1 MGESKLCIL
10 LLLSAA
16 ALASAQVDD
25 LPTCLLDQRYKAL
38 HKYEYLYETE
48 SLNAINGASNL
59 QNGPKASCKVEVEVP
74 QSCYFIIRT
83 TGCSLSEVV
92 GTEADGSP
100 VFAPASSSD
109 AFAAEMEKYPLKVV
123 STGVY
128 DVKLYSEE
136 EETTSIL
143 NFKRGIISALLVPLV
158 EDDKNKDMPTIYGQC
173 KTKSTINERQ
183 TIATDITVS
192 RDLSSCDKFVP
203 MRDQTSSLALISGMH
218 YPLAQLIRSSQTC
231 QYKFDNDNK
240 HMTSGSCTEKH
251 ILVPYSHKG
260 EYGVTSIGKQVLT
273 LQDVSAHND
282 RIFDFNEANEKSL
295 HMEAVYDK
303 SVHQDKEAGLAL
315 LRELATLP
323 DTEGARRPNLFFRLV
338 QMYRGMKAETLKS
351 GITEALEVS
360 VPLTFQVLAQ
370 CGTAECS
377 SGIMH
382 IFRTYDTSATEVDAA
397 VFALGLVSNPS
408 PLLIK
413 DMLEMAQY
421 KPSKPIM
428 YALSN
433 IVKRFYKAEGKVIP
447 EITSVAEFMADQL
460 GDCTGDK
467 DKMFLILRVVGN
479 MGAAM
484 GASSPALKTAVIQ
497 CVNLPTADTS
507 VQQAAIQVFRLTTV
521 PEEGREVLMQVVLN
535 SASPLQKRI
544 AAYLVMMKDP
554 QPSELAQ
561 LVASLPNDQDQQ
573 ARSFVISHIT
583 NILSSTLPENKE
595 LREKILNALQGNEIG
610 MIMDPTKFSGNY
622 KMGSIQGNMIF
633 EATSYLPKEVML
645 EMTLK
650 AFGYDVDLMEIGME
664 GKGFEPTVEALFGE
678 NGFFP
683 DTALRTMYF
692 VSDNMPIGTTEM
704 LRKMLP
710 ALRKDRKKRQAS
722 QGLMR
727 EIGRNL
733 NKLVRELK
741 AQKSPEAM
749 VYLSLLGNELGYL
762 KSEDMAD
769 MALSAAM
776 MIDNM
781 LKMFPSDMMMSLMTT
796 TENEIFAHYLFMDNE
811 FFLPTANGIP
821 LRVALS
827 GTFTPGIKGGL
838 KFASDMSAVSFMPSA
853 GLEFESQIGYHFPE
867 YVNSGLEMHTTLYHE
882 SGLQAKISMGA
893 DSIKMSMPAP
903 QGPTTVL
910 SITNKLVSVTGAEFK
925 TLPPTVTDK
934 VDTNDCNVFFAGMK
948 YCIAM
953 QYTDAFSQKTSPYF
967 PITGDSKFAVEIHP
981 TGDVNEYTATIAYEL
996 LKEGEEGRQKV
1007 DAVTVT
1013 LRAEGDEPVEAR
1025 ATVKYNRRKNVLT
1038 TDIQVP
1044 DYDVEAGFRLGVAD
1058 GSVKSKGTYAIT
1070 LDLINKNVPQL
1081 SLLASAN
1088 QKAMKEGVLKVQLII
1103 PSIKADATLTAI
1115 MKRGEEMECELKSDI
1130 KFLESTSEQKLS
1142 LKYDGSRIEAGVE
1155 SDMNSEIIKILPN
1168 ADKIKE
1174 YVNAILDSSVMESDM
1189 KFRQILTKS
1198 VEATNNYMEKYASDI
1213 PYIMNIR
1220 IPDMPEMSLPEKL
1233 FLNTKAK
1240 AVYNFNN
1247 EYFTIAIPVP
1257 LGGKSTEELNFPAA
1271 LTTPSL
1277 SMPQLGLQVP
1287 SMQIPIPELFVP
1299 ETITISVPLF
1309 GKAEVSAMLRSN
1321 IYDLEASIA
1330 AGKDVVQTPSHSA
1343 MYDVKGTSPFDI
1355 LSFRIEGSGMF
1366 TNQDSIKAE
1375 MKSTLA
1381 HKFLE
1386 ASFNILEETLTDKAG
1401 VKSSSKI
1408 EAKSTLGLNVSISY
1422 IATVGMNTEEMSGD
1436 SNLEAMVKVGPL
1448 YGDMTSTQFI
1458 AFYPSRQEAKMDSSL
1473 KVDSTFVQAQNIFS
1487 AALNNGELSV
1497 TSNTNVFED
1506 TLTHVA
1512 ELSFK
1517 EQRLTLKSDT
1527 NALALGMKIR
1537 NEAQGSVGAGVVLF
1551 RVETN
1556 ADRFENRFYCLQTG
1570 TLDING
1576 LVYSSEG
1583 NAKLLENEATHTATL
1598 KMSKDGLETSGKSTL
1613 KSPLMLENNFRAG
1626 LDAARASLFINN
1638 KAILSDKK
1646 FDNANTLTVTPSSFD
1661 FNSNVE
1667 IIVSENVLYTQDITI
1682 DLKPYI
1688 ASSSMNNNLK
1698 VLGANLVSEA
1708 QLKAELYKM
1717 DLSGSMKAIY
1727 DEQEIKHTYEVNY
1740 ADLAANAKCS
1750 TSGKLFGTQMSHNTE
1765 LEVVGLAA
1773 KFLNDARFNS
1783 QPMRFDHNV
1792 RASVVPFDFNLDTV
1806 FNADGDLALY
1816 GMPSAQIYFK
1826 NLLRAQPLVFVSSHE
1841 YRASVNQKMDNGFSS
1856 ETTID
1861 YKIDT
1866 LLSPQVQEA
1875 KYRLKSKLNDHAY
1888 NEDFNMFNNAD
1899 RIGVE
1904 VSSTVFSN
1912 AFNMD
1917 NTENQEF
1924 TITIFLKYDKNT
1936 NSQLIQ
1942 IPYIDVAAYLENIK
1956 VVCVNLLEAFRSYAN
1971 NEEIAAR
1978 LGALPQSVSDF
1989 VKTLSIE
1996 DKTIYLKQYLT
2007 DFTKDYSISM
2017 EDLEAYLTQVTEFV
2031 TKRLSDLGSSLQ
2043 TFFVM
2048 VKELIVSGTLS
2059 ETLIQNIEQK
2069 LVELNDIFDIKILVV
2084 AVMDNIIEFIAQI
2097 DLEKLQGSSMA
2108 YLQDID
2114 AKFEIKST
2122 LEMVVRDLKQYF
2134 ETFDLSQCV
2143 ANIKSYI
2150 SSIDFEAQIMDL
2162 IARFPTEIFSEIT
2175 RDVRDIVQEL
2185 QILEKVNAFHAKIR
2199 DIMVKMEI
2207 DQKMMAIMEQILV
2220 LIQKLQIDE
2229 TVQAVMKKL
2238 ERIPQNI
2245 LFLVELGT
2253 SYVKDNHIME
2263 IIGKNFRALNAIIRD
2278 FVQMLNTIE
2287 YSEYVAG
2294 ANRMKSFFTSQVN
2307 RMIRELE
2314 LSQKLDATV
2323 EFINFVISSIQGSLE
2338 QLREIK
2344 FSEMAKTVLI
2354 QLKEIPE
2361 FLKQGIDG
2369 INVEAVLTP
2378 YLRFVSKYYSKV
2390 VTIFTDIWTNMFE
2403 VIQNVFAEQMIISE
2417 VKQMI
2422 EGVVTGLKTAE
2433 LEVPSFTFPGTD
2445 LVVPSMKISMDNL
2458 YEIKT
2463 STQLEIPQFTIMG
2476 LYTIPAS
2483 TISFEEIKQRII
2495 ELINYTVNFEFNML
2509 SLDDVFGDISMNYFP
2524 VMPQFTIPQIS
2535 LAELSFP
2542 EIPVM
2547 DVDKLVKT
2555 LQIPDLELP
2564 AIPSELMLPCFGK
2577 VYGEMKIHT
2586 PIYTIKTTA
2595 ELANTTDNA
2604 LNPRFSGIF
2613 ISEGKSPKSDNLN
2626 FIVELSANIAIPKR
2640 SRVVVAEALKLTH
2653 LAFEVEHQGSANFY
2667 GRSAQAQSQAQTTVK
2682 VMTTPYTANLINKAS
2697 LSLARGITVSIETKY
2712 DHMVNLPSID
2722 FTSDIVVNQQG
2733 TIEQE
2738 DFTIKVKNI
2747 GSVQDRGDNIYKT
2760 NMLMN
2765 IDPRLVKMS
2774 FSADT
2779 ITAMLKS
2786 KQQMTAE
2793 SALFQHIKFNIRNE
2807 AEGPAVKNSLFVASG
2822 QCTLNDLKIEF
2833 KANHDAELYGLVDGV
2848 FSNAIN
2854 FMIRP
2859 TEFVFDFQNK
2869 GNAKVNFF
2877 EALIAKIELQNDYSA
2892 MFNAGSQQMNTMALA
2907 RINQYK
2913 VLYNFTVNNNDKEA
2927 AMSAAID
2934 SVIDLGFMD
2943 TPISI
2948 PEFPLLFAAFD
2959 TPAITNL
2966 NLYEQSGLKDILTTT
2981 EQNINVD
2988 AKIVYEK
2995 SQEMPIYSF
3004 TELIRIPSAGNLV
3017 SELSVKS
3024 AIINLNII
3032 SGLSTSDDL
3041 VIRIG
3046 ATSNSVFESLKAKL
3060 DGTSSLT
3067 IVRGIKLANSLS
3079 LENQH
3084 IIVNHES
3091 SIGMKIETFE
3101 TKMSVTTNGR
3111 INTPILNLIVTQ
3123 SLVADSKVSAHST
3136 FQMKGDFNVPKIE
3149 ASGNVEADH
3158 SLKFE
3163 GSFKQISI
3171 ESTTKANIDGRAL
3184 EQYVILGILDND
3196 ANLYLNE
3203 EGLRSTSKLIADYK
3217 LNSDSTKV
3225 IGMDV
3230 NENASIE
3237 ASLSRVLAVLK
3248 CTSNNEVNM
3257 PAFNTKGK
3265 YVAQATMDLTPISSL
3280 ADMEINLSQQSS
3292 LGDLTLFEKI
3302 AMDITG
3308 TKQKM
3313 YHSAKLV
3320 TPVITT
3326 MLESEVQGEAPVFKV
3341 TLKSSATSPIVFLEY
3356 DMDASSTTNFEN
3368 EALMMTNKAVLT
3380 HTDVT
3385 MDVNH
3390 VITQALRRKRQVD
3403 GSISRQTLN
3412 VDITSSTFTDAN
3424 FRYAAGRDAISASV
3438 STPSTGFLG
3447 LQVNTRLPS
3456 LSARLYSRY
3465 ASAPEIDVDVLV
3477 IRTSPKGDDKM
3488 TLQVAYNMDAPAV
3501 MLSALRDRLASI
3513 TSAFT
3518 MFAEKYQITM
3528 YAQKLMTAVTT
3539 FVGETYDFATN
3550 YDMDVSQLST
3560 FFRNVISLY
3569 QKTVQASLDAAVKVL
3584 TETRFKLSD
3593 SEEMT
3598 TLPEVLK
3605 RLTSSIGAM
3614 LERAMQIIN
3623 RETEVYINSL
3633 AETMSAVEFRF
3644 GNGDPMT
3651 GAQVINI
3658 IQTNFK
3664 SASDMVVDFVKN
3676 MESLDKVLE
3685 MIRDTTQVVITKSQ
3699 EFVDSIK
3706 SDYLDAVLNITNN
3719 LYRYLVT
3726 VMKDLSD
3733 RMALINMDSFNS
3745 TLEYVIEMMINVA
3758 TQFQRSISDIL
3769 QQASEETKA
3778 YMKVSDRRLELDL
3791 PFSFTQ

>member
-10 LLLSAA
+10 LLLSTA

-92 GTEADGSP
+92 DTGADGSP

-123 STGVY
+123 AAGVY

-143 NFKRGIISALLVPLV
+143 NFKRGIISALLVPLE
-158 EDDKNKDMPTIYGQC
+158 EDDKNKNMPTIYGQC

-240 HMTSGSCTEKH
+240 HMTSGSCAEKH

-338 QMYRGMKAETLKS
+338 QMVRGMKAETLRS

-467 DKMFLILRVVGN
+467 DKTFLTLRVVGN

-622 KMGSIQGNMIF
+622 RMGSIQGNMIF

-769 MALSAAM
+769 MALSASM

-781 LKMFPSDMMMSLMTT
+781 LKMFPSDMMKSLMTT

-903 QGPTTVL
+903 RGPTTVL
-910 SITNKLVSVTGAEFK
+910 SITNKLVAVTGAEFK

-981 TGDVNEYTATIAYEL
+981 TGDANEYTATIAYEL

-1058 GSVKSKGTYAIT
+1058 GSAKSKGTYAIT

-1130 KFLESTSEQKLS
+1130 KFLESTSEQKMS

-1155 SDMNSEIIKILPN
+1155 SDMNSEIINILPN

-1189 KFRQILTKS
+1189 KIRQILTKS

-1343 MYDVKGTSPFDI
+1343 MYDVKGTSLFDI

-1408 EAKSTLGLNVSISY
+1408 EAKSTLGLNVSISH

-1458 AFYPSRQEAKMDSSL
+1458 AFYPSRQEAKIDSSL

-1487 AALNNGELSV
+1487 AALNDGELSV

-1517 EQRLTLKSDT
+1517 GQRLTLKSDT

-1556 ADRFENRFYCLQTG
+1556 ADRFENLFYCLQTG
-1570 TLDING
+1570 TLDTNG

-1626 LDAARASLFINN
+1626 LDASRASLFINN

-1773 KFLNDARFNS
+1773 KFSNDARFNS

-1792 RASVVPFDFNLDTV
+1792 NASVVPFDFNLVTV

-1816 GMPSAQIYFK
+1816 GMPIAQIYFK
-1826 NLLRAQPLVFVSSHE
+1826 NLLRAQPLVFASSHE
-1841 YRASVNQKMDNGFSS
+1841 YRSSVKQKMDNGFSL

-1861 YKIDT
+1861 NKIDT

-1875 KYRLKSKLNDHAY
+1875 KFRLKSKLNDHAY

-1904 VSSTVFSN
+1904 VSSTVFTN

-1924 TITIFLKYDKNT
+1924 TISSFLKYDKNT

-1956 VVCVNLLEAFRSYAN
+1956 VVCVKLLEAFRSYAN
-1971 NEEIAAR
+1971 YAR
-1978 LGALPQSVSDF
+1978 IGALHQSVSDF

-2017 EDLEAYLTQVTEFV
+2017 EDLEAYLKQVTEFV
-2031 TKRLSDLGSSLQ
+2031 MKRLSDLGSSLQ
-2043 TFFVM
+2043 TFVVM

-2069 LVELNDIFDIKILVV
+2069 LVELNDIFDIKTLVV
-2084 AVMDNIIEFIAQI
+2084 AVMDNIIKFIAQI

-2229 TVQAVMKKL
+2229 TVQAVMKML

-2253 SYVKDNHIME
+2253 SYLKDHHIME
-2263 IIGKNFRALNAIIRD
+2263 IIGNNFRILNAIIRD
-2278 FVQMLNTIE
+2278 FAQKLNTIE
-2287 YSEYVAG
+2287 YSDYVAG
-2294 ANRMKSFFTSQVN
+2294 ANRMKSFFTSGVN

-2338 QLREIK
+2338 QLREIQ

-2361 FLKQGIDG
+2361 FLKQGIAG

-2390 VTIFTDIWTNMFE
+2390 VTIFTDIWTNMVE
-2403 VIQNVFAEQMIISE
+2403 VIQSVFAEQMIISE

-2463 STQLEIPQFTIMG
+2463 STQLEIPQFTILG

-2495 ELINYTVNFEFNML
+2495 ELINYIVNFEFNML

-2524 VMPQFTIPQIS
+2524 VMPQFTIPQFS

-2577 VYGEMKIHT
+2577 VYGEMKFNT

-2604 LNPRFSGIF
+2604 LNPRFTGIF
-2613 ISEGKSPKSDNLN
+2613 NSEGKSPKSDNLN

-2640 SRVVVAEALKLTH
+2640 SRVVVAEAFKLTH
-2653 LAFEVEHQGSANFY
+2653 LAFEVEHQGSVNFY

-2697 LSLARGITVSIETKY
+2697 LSLARGITVSMETKY
-2712 DHMVNLPSID
+2712 DHMVNIPSID

-2747 GSVQDRGDNIYKT
+2747 GSVQDKGENIYKT

-2779 ITAMLKS
+2779 TTAMLKS

-2822 QCTLNDLKIEF
+2822 QCTLNDLKMEF

-2892 MFNAGSQQMNTMALA
+2892 MFNAGCQQMNTMALA

-2927 AMSAAID
+2927 AMFAAID

-3111 INTPILNLIVTQ
+3111 INTPMLNLIVTQ

-3203 EGLRSTSKLIADYK
+3203 EGLRSTSKVIADYK

-3265 YVAQATMDLTPISSL
+3265 YVSQATMDLTPISSL

-3356 DMDASSTTNFEN
+3356 DMDASSTSNFEN

-3513 TSAFT
+3513 SSAFT

-3528 YAQKLMTAVTT
+3528 YAQKLMTAVAT

-3560 FFRNVISLY
+3560 LFRNVVSLY
-3569 QKTVQASLDAAVKVL
+3569 QKTAQAALDAAVKLL

-3623 RETEVYINSL
+3623 RETEVYLNSL

-3658 IQTNFK
+3658 VQTNFK
-3664 SASDMVVDFVKN
+3664 SASDAVVDFVKN

-3745 TLEYVIEMMINVA
+3745 TLEYVMEMMINVA
-3758 TQFQRSISDIL
+3758 TQFQRSISDLL